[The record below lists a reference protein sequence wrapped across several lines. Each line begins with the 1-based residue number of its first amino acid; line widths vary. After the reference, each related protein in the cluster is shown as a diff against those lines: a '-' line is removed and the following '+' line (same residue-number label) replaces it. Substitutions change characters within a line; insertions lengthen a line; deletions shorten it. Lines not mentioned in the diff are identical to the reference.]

1 MAPLPTTRRKLKKAF
16 GFEDSPPNALEEQV
30 QSQPG
35 ACIYHER
42 DPTVQEWLQN
52 LWPSWRGVGLYF
64 LSLFPFLNWIP
75 CYNWQWLIG
84 DLISGTTVGAV
95 VIPQSMGYAKLAD
108 LPVQYGLY
116 TSFMGVFVYWFF
128 ATSKDITIGP
138 VAVMSTLVGT
148 IIIEVQADHPEIHGV
163 EIALAI
169 AIICGA
175 IVTFMGL
182 ARLGFVVDFI
192 PLPSI
197 VAFMTGSAVSICSG
211 QVKHLLGEQADFN
224 TRAAAY
230 RVIIDTLKYLPTA
243 RGYDAAM
250 GLTALA
256 LLYAI
261 RTACNYAARKYPHR
275 AKLFF
280 FLSTLRT
287 AFVLLFYT
295 MISAAVNL
303 HRRDNPAFTIVG
315 HVPRGF
321 QHAGAPKI
329 TGDLIKTFAPKLPA
343 CVIVLLIE
351 HIAISKSFGRV
362 NHYTIDPSQELIAI
376 GVTNLLGPFV
386 GAYPA
391 TGSFSRTAIKSKSG
405 VRTPFAGVITAVI
418 VLVALYALT
427 AVFFYIPK
435 SSLSGV
441 IIHAVGDLITAPNT
455 PYRFWIVSPL
465 DFVIF
470 AIGLLVTIF
479 NSIPNGIYVTICLS
493 IAVLLFRHAKARGHF
508 LGYTTIS
515 HSGGPRELYFP
526 LDHSHGSDTALVLQ
540 QPRPGVFVY
549 RFDEGFNYP
558 NANHYTDDLVKA
570 IFRHTRSTR
579 TNVYATRGDR
589 PWNDPG
595 PRRGQKEP
603 DLSHLPPL
611 HAIVL
616 DFAAVNQVDVTC
628 IQNLVDVRNQ
638 LDRYTAPSTVQWH
651 FANVK
656 SRWTKR
662 ALASV
667 GFGYPQKLGPSPSIP
682 VENIG
687 NESSVGSSSPDD
699 IETGTKRAQDESFYS
714 EQKTSDPQIR
724 GVQNG
729 GLKSSRPF
737 FHADLTSALCS
748 IDAILDA
755 GDEEKAAV

>member
-1 MAPLPTTRRKLKKAF
+1 
-16 GFEDSPPNALEEQV
+16 
-30 QSQPG
+30 
-35 ACIYHER
+35 
-42 DPTVQEWLQN
+42 
-52 LWPSWRGVGLYF
+52 
-64 LSLFPFLNWIP
+64 
-75 CYNWQWLIG
+75 
-84 DLISGTTVGAV
+84 
-95 VIPQSMGYAKLAD
+95 
-108 LPVQYGLY
+108 
-116 TSFMGVFVYWFF
+116 
-128 ATSKDITIGP
+128 
-138 VAVMSTLVGT
+138 MSTLVGS
-148 IIIEVQADHPEIHGV
+148 IIIEVQADHPEIAGV
-163 EIALAI
+163 DIALAI

-197 VAFMTGSAVSICSG
+197 VAFMTGSAISICSG
-211 QVKHLLGEQADFN
+211 QVKNLLGEQADFS
-224 TRAAAY
+224 TRNAAY

-261 RTACNYAARKYPHR
+261 RTALNHAARKHPQR

-287 AFVLLFYT
+287 AFILLFYT

-303 HRRDNPAFTIVG
+303 HRRDNPAFSIVG
-315 HVPRGF
+315 DVPRGF
-321 QHAGAPKI
+321 QHAGAPRI
-329 TGDLIKTFAPKLPA
+329 TGNMVTTFAKKLPA

-362 NHYTIDPSQELIAI
+362 NNYTIDPSQELIAI
-376 GVTNLLGPFV
+376 GVTNLLGPLV

-405 VRTPFAGVITAVI
+405 VRTPFAGVITAVV
-418 VLVALYALT
+418 VLIAIYALT

-435 SSLSGV
+435 ASLSAV

-455 PYRFWIVSPL
+455 PYHFWIVSPL
-465 DFVIF
+465 DFIIF

-479 NSIPNGIYVTICLS
+479 DSIPNGIYVTVCLS
-493 IAVLLFRHAKARGHF
+493 VAVLLFRHAKARGHL
-508 LGYTTIS
+508 LGRTTIS
-515 HSGGPRELYFP
+515 QPGGPRELYLP
-526 LDHSHGSDTALVLQ
+526 LDRSDGSDPALVLQ

-549 RFDEGFNYP
+549 RLDEGFNYP
-558 NANHYTDDLVKA
+558 NANHYTDNLVKN
-570 IFRHTRSTR
+570 IFQRTRSTR

-595 PRRGQKEP
+595 PRKGQQEP
-603 DLSHLPPL
+603 DLSHLPIL
-611 HAIVL
+611 HAIIL

-638 LDRYTAPSTVQWH
+638 LDKYAAPSTVQWH

-667 GFGYPQKLGPSPSIP
+667 GFGYPHKLETSPLPP

-687 NESSVGSSSPDD
+687 NETSMKPASSDD
-699 IETGTKRAQDESFYS
+699 IESGSRKSQNESSCS
-714 EQKTSDPQIR
+714 EKNSEKKTSDPQIR
-724 GVQNG
+724 GVENG
-729 GLKSSRPF
+729 GLLMSNRPF
-737 FHADLTSALCS
+737 FHVDLTSALYS
-748 IDAILDA
+748 VDAILGKDD
-755 GDEEKAAV
+755 GLE